1 MAYVEMSPEQRRQ
14 LVDAQQ
20 LYAAWRPSNL
30 HVARTGSLFWN
41 TSKGRRYLYR
51 KKSGVSTSL
60 GPETPDLIAKKA
72 RRDEMVKRNRSLSR
86 RIEKAA
92 PVNKAIGIARMPA
105 IASRIVRELDREG
118 LLGSRIV
125 VAGTNALFAYE
136 AACGVLIGAGHVATG
151 DADLLWGARQ
161 SLSLTASG
169 DPAVG
174 VLSILKRVDPSFR
187 ADCGYNATNDDGYIV
202 DLICPDAPDFA
213 PMQKETDLEAVGM
226 PGAEWLLDA
235 PRFEQVIVGGDGVP
249 LRMVTP
255 DPRTFALHKLW
266 VSRRAD
272 RTPVKKPRDL
282 AHAAIVA
289 ELSATYLG
297 RKLTLKDMAGAP
309 APLKSVIKD
318 LNALAPSSRTP

>member
-1 MAYVEMSPEQRRQ
+1 MAYAEMSPEQRRQ

-20 LYAAWRPSNL
+20 LYAAWRPACL

-60 GPETPDLIAKKA
+60 GPETHDLVAEKA
-72 RRDEMVKRNRSLSR
+72 RHDDMVKRNRSLSR

-92 PVNKAIGIARMPA
+92 PVNKAIGIARMPE
-105 IASRIVRELDREG
+105 IAARIVRELDREG

-136 AACGVLIGAGHVATG
+136 AACGVLIGAEHIATG
-151 DADLLWGARQ
+151 DADLLWDARQ
-161 SLSLTASG
+161 SLLLTAAG
-169 DPAVG
+169 DPGAG

-187 ADCGYNATNDDGYIV
+187 TDYGYNATNDDGYIV

-213 PMQKETDLEAVGM
+213 SMQEESDLEAVGM
-226 PGAEWLLDA
+226 PGAEWLLEA

-249 LRMVTP
+249 LRIVTP

-266 VSRRAD
+266 VSQRAD

-289 ELSATYLG
+289 ELATKYLD
-297 RKLTLKDMAGAP
+297 RKLTLKEMAGAP
-309 APLKSVIKD
+309 APLKALIKD
-318 LNALAPSSRTP
+318 LNGLTRSARAP